1 MTPILILQISFLI
14 MAVASV
20 VLVILGYKGAEK
32 QKMLIPYRDL
42 ETVEAKLRSTKGEL
56 EETKAAK
63 AEAVATIEN
72 AAHAERQLQ
81 IATDRLRAIEEE
93 LPEKLIRLE
102 STSAKLRT
110 AQDDLAQLQADRDI
124 ARKELAEA
132 QGTTASLNDE
142 LTAKRTQQES
152 LDRELRAAQTS
163 LQATQQEG
171 AIASANLKE
180 VAQRLARHQQ
190 THDELTQRNGELET
204 RKSTLTAEV
213 AGLEQSQ
220 KAATERLEATQRE
233 LESEQQRIRSQ
244 IAALEEDARRQRE
257 ALLQGV
263 NETKGLVEKQLAL
276 LQNQMA
282 QIDRA
287 WQQSLATWDSNQK
300 ASLATWETNQKS
312 SLEIWERDQK
322 ALQDQLREQWEALQ
336 EHINKAVDVING
348 TWDRM
353 RPPESAR
360 EDEKLSAL
368 WEPVF
373 LRSELDEAPGVPDER
388 AQLDSAKHYLREL
401 GLVYPDRVINAFH
414 TCLKTADMSLLTVL
428 AGISGTGK
436 SVLPRRYAEA
446 MGLHFLN
453 VAVQPRWDSPQDLFG
468 FYNYIESKY
477 KATELAR
484 VLVQMEKYNTEKLPM
499 ERLESIN
506 ERICLVLF
514 DEMNLARVEYYFSEF
529 LSKLEV
535 RRGIADRN
543 QAALR
548 RPAEVDFDTGIMSE
562 GEHPVRVFPAGNI
575 LFVGTMNE
583 DETTQA
589 LSDKVIDRANVLRFG
604 RPTKLAR
611 SEDQRDDAKP
621 VRAALSFD
629 AWQTW
634 IADPRDALRQ
644 SDKDQISK
652 WAHHINSALG
662 DIKRPFGHRVNL
674 AIEHYVAN
682 HPESG
687 ETRLKHAFADQ
698 LEQRIMPKLRG
709 LDCHDGLVSK
719 SFQSINEVLGDLGD
733 EPLSAAFEK
742 ARSEDLFLWQGVE
755 RSE

>member
-1 MTPILILQISFLI
+1 MSTLLILQVSFII
-14 MAVASV
+14 MAMASV
-20 VLVILGYKGAEK
+20 VLVVLGYKGAEK

-42 ETVEAKLRSTKGEL
+42 EEVEAKLRSVREELAESREREAAARALIDEAKQKEAQLRQNEQALQAIMSTLPEQQRQLDEIKQRLLQRKGEL
-56 EETKAAK
+56 GEANEDYTRVQQELAK
-63 AEAVATIEN
+63 SKGEQEAVQ
-72 AAHAERQLQ
+72 HALVTQQAQLETCTNQ
-81 IATDRLRAIEEE
+81 LREQQTALVNTEQEGRAKLARLKAIREE
-93 LPEKLIRLE
+93 L
-102 STSAKLRT
+102 
-110 AQDDLAQLQADRDI
+110 
-124 ARKELAEA
+124 ARGQEERAALTTTNSELASRKA
-132 QGTTASLNDE
+132 E
-142 LTAKRTQQES
+142 LTA
-152 LDRELRAAQTS
+152 D
-163 LQATQQEG
+163 
-171 AIASANLKE
+171 I
-180 VAQRLARHQQ
+180 
-190 THDELTQRNGELET
+190 
-204 RKSTLTAEV
+204 
-213 AGLEQSQ
+213 AGLEQAQ
-220 KAATERLEATQRE
+220 KAATDRVAATQRE
-233 LESEQQRIRSQ
+233 LEREQQRIQSQ
-244 IAALEEDARRQRE
+244 LATLEEDARRRRE
-257 ALLQGV
+257 ELLQGV
-263 NETKGLVEKQLAL
+263 NETKALAEKQLAI

-282 QIDRA
+282 QIDKA
-287 WQQSLATWDSNQK
+287 WRESLTAWKSSQES
-300 ASLATWETNQKS
+300 SLSTWESTQKT

-484 VLVQMEKYNTEKLPM
+484 VLVQMEKYNTGKLPM
-499 ERLESIN
+499 ERLESLN
-506 ERICLVLF
+506 ERMCLVLF

-621 VRAALSFD
+621 VRTALSFD

-644 SDKDQISK
+644 SDKEQISK
-652 WAHHINSALG
+652 WAHRINSALG

-709 LDCHDGLVSK
+709 LDCHDGLVSR
-719 SFQSINEVLGDLGD
+719 SLQSINEVLGELED